1 VSAKVLVLYERPIDV
16 GAFDEYYDSTHLAL
30 VKAIPDLR
38 AVEVGRGQIL
48 DLRGASPY
56 YQITTLAFTSM
67 DTLKAA
73 MSSPE
78 GEAALR
84 DITDFATGGATVL
97 MFESQPA

>member
-1 VSAKVLVLYERPIDV
+1 MSAKVLVLYERPVDP
-16 GAFDEYYDSTHLAL
+16 GAFDQYYRSTHLPL

-38 AVEVGRGQIL
+38 SIEVGRGEIL
-48 DLRGASPY
+48 DPRGPAPY
-56 YQITTLAFTSM
+56 FQITTLTFTSM

-84 DITDFATGGATVL
+84 DLTDFATGGASVV
-97 MFESQPA
+97 MFESQAV